1 MSSVKNQDKRDID
14 GIFEMFN
21 DNKTKDEHCS
31 SSSFLRAKR
40 AGGDQMY
47 RKLGF

>member
-1 MSSVKNQDKRDID
+1 MPSVKNQAKRDMD

-21 DNKTKDEHCS
+21 DNKMKDEQCS
-31 SSSFLRAKR
+31 SSSFLRAKP
-40 AGGDQMY
+40 AGGDQMC